1 MKIRKPIQQ
10 GTALVPCRTNG
21 QNSLKKIGSIAGKV
35 LLALLLI
42 LLLQAVFGTAAHAAG
57 LVDDTVDAANEYS
70 KYPLDNYQLDFYV
83 DSGWDWLP
91 WNWLDGI
98 GKQVMYG
105 LYAITN
111 FIWTISLYLSNA
123 TGYLIQEAYS
133 LDFISS
139 TADSIGKNMQTLAG
153 VTTGGLSSEGFYIGF
168 LLILI
173 LVVGIYV
180 AYTGLIKRETTKA
193 IHAVVNFVVV
203 FVLSAAFIAY
213 APDYIGKI
221 NEFSADISNASLTL
235 GTKIVL
241 PNSESQ
247 GKDSVDLIRDSLFS
261 IQVKQPWLL
270 LQYGNSDVESIGAD
284 RVESLLSTSPDEN
297 NGQDREE
304 IVVEEIEDRENT
316 NLTITKTINRLGTV
330 FFLFMFNIGISVF
343 VFLLTGIMIFSQVLF
358 IIYAMFLPVSFLLSM
373 VPSFEGMSKRAITKL
388 FNTILTRAG
397 ITLIIT
403 VAFSISTMLYNL
415 SGEYPFFLTAF
426 LQIVTFAGIYFKLG
440 DLMGMFSLQSGDSQ
454 SVGSRIMRRPRMLMH
469 AHMHRLQHKLGRSVA
484 ALGAG
489 TAAYHAGKT
498 SGTSTPESGSSKRTQ
513 ADHSRPNGQ
522 AAPEKESVWKRA
534 GSAVGTVAD
543 TKDKISDT
551 AGQLREQ
558 AKDLPVNAKYALYHG
573 KTQVSE
579 GIRDFT
585 SSVTQTRTAR
595 AEQRNAQEERRR
607 QTIAERRAELE
618 QAKQPQQRA
627 SESPK
632 GAAPVHERPVTTKQ
646 PEDFRHHVDTSH
658 TEKPAMQPASLSIRE
673 RGQVSYEGAVAERAS
688 VPVVKSAS
696 IHREQIPPVRTERQI
711 APPAPPDKPDERQ
724 KTAPTITPAAPRPSR
739 PIQNDTAPVIPER
752 KRAAPVVKESN
763 FTIRRTTARKE
774 WTKTV
779 KAAAKQKKGE
789 KP

>member
-42 LLLQAVFGTAAHAAG
+42 LLLLAVFGTAAHAAG

-454 SVGSRIMRRPRMLMH
+454 SMGSRIMRRPRMLMH

-489 TAAYHAGKT
+489 TAAYHAGKQT
-498 SGTSTPESGSSKRTQ
+498 GSDQRTASTSGSSKRTQ
-513 ADHSRPNGQ
+513 A
-522 AAPEKESVWKRA
+522 
-534 GSAVGTVAD
+534 
-543 TKDKISDT
+543 
-551 AGQLREQ
+551 
-558 AKDLPVNAKYALYHG
+558 
-573 KTQVSE
+573 
-579 GIRDFT
+579 
-585 SSVTQTRTAR
+585 
-595 AEQRNAQEERRR
+595 ERRR

-618 QAKQPQQRA
+618 QAKQPQKTA
-627 SESPK
+627 SEAPK
-632 GAAPVHERPVTTKQ
+632 GAAPVHERPVTAKQ
-646 PEDFRHHVDTSH
+646 PEDFRHHADTTH
-658 TEKPAMQPASLSIRE
+658 AGKPAMQPASPSIRE
-673 RGQVSYEGAVAERAS
+673 RGQVSYGGTVAERAS
-688 VPVVKSAS
+688 VPVVKAAS
-696 IHREQIPPVRTERQI
+696 IHHEQTPPVRTERQVV
-711 APPAPPDKPDERQ
+711 PPASPDKPDERQ
-724 KTAPTITPAAPRPSR
+724 KTAPTTTPAAPRPAR
-739 PIQNDTAPVIPER
+739 PVQNDTAPVIPER

>member
-1 MKIRKPIQQ
+1 
-10 GTALVPCRTNG
+10 
-21 QNSLKKIGSIAGKV
+21 
-35 LLALLLI
+35 
-42 LLLQAVFGTAAHAAG
+42 
-57 LVDDTVDAANEYS
+57 
-70 KYPLDNYQLDFYV
+70 
-83 DSGWDWLP
+83 
-91 WNWLDGI
+91 
-98 GKQVMYG
+98 
-105 LYAITN
+105 
-111 FIWTISLYLSNA
+111 
-123 TGYLIQEAYS
+123 
-133 LDFISS
+133 
-139 TADSIGKNMQTLAG
+139 
-153 VTTGGLSSEGFYIGF
+153 
-168 LLILI
+168 
-173 LVVGIYV
+173 
-180 AYTGLIKRETTKA
+180 
-193 IHAVVNFVVV
+193 
-203 FVLSAAFIAY
+203 
-213 APDYIGKI
+213 
-221 NEFSADISNASLTL
+221 
-235 GTKIVL
+235 
-241 PNSESQ
+241 
-247 GKDSVDLIRDSLFS
+247 
-261 IQVKQPWLL
+261 
-270 LQYGNSDVESIGAD
+270 
-284 RVESLLSTSPDEN
+284 
-297 NGQDREE
+297 
-304 IVVEEIEDRENT
+304 
-316 NLTITKTINRLGTV
+316 
-330 FFLFMFNIGISVF
+330 
-343 VFLLTGIMIFSQVLF
+343 
-358 IIYAMFLPVSFLLSM
+358 
-373 VPSFEGMSKRAITKL
+373 
-388 FNTILTRAG
+388 
-397 ITLIIT
+397 
-403 VAFSISTMLYNL
+403 MLYNL

-454 SVGSRIMRRPRMLMH
+454 SMGSRIMRRPRMLMH

-673 RGQVSYEGAVAERAS
+673 LGQVSYEGAVAERAS

-774 WTKTV
+774 WTKTE

>member
-579 GIRDFT
+579 GVRDFT
-585 SSVTQTRTAR
+585 SNVTQTRTAR

-774 WTKTV
+774 WTKTE

>member
-1 MKIRKPIQQ
+1 MVIHRTSNQQ
-10 GTALVPCRTNG
+10 QLPVPY
-21 QNSLKKIGSIAGKV
+21 SAKKGLSWKMAGKVIGRV

-42 LLLQAVFGTAAHAAG
+42 LLLLAVFGTAAHAAG

-270 LQYGNSDVESIGAD
+270 LQYGNSDVESLGAD
-284 RVESLLSTSPDEN
+284 RVERLLSTSPDEN

-304 IVVEEIEDRENT
+304 IVAEEIEDRENT

-330 FFLFMFNIGISVF
+330 FFLFMFNIGISIF

-358 IIYAMFLPVSFLLSM
+358 IIYAMFLPHGLGHMMGMDVHDMENLDQINVGFDEEVRPNLEQFGTNCLRMGRRLQEGFVVTDEPGVYFIPALIDDWKASGHCAEFLNFDKIETYKDFGGIRIEDDVL
-373 VPSFEGMSKRAITKL
+373 ITKDGC
-388 FNTILTRAG
+388 R
-397 ITLIIT
+397 
-403 VAFSISTMLYNL
+403 
-415 SGEYPFFLTAF
+415 FL
-426 LQIVTFAGIYFKLG
+426 GK
-440 DLMGMFSLQSGDSQ
+440 D
-454 SVGSRIMRRPRMLMH
+454 RIPYHPKDVEEFM
-469 AHMHRLQHKLGRSVA
+469 A
-484 ALGAG
+484 A
-489 TAAYHAGKT
+489 
-498 SGTSTPESGSSKRTQ
+498 
-513 ADHSRPNGQ
+513 N
-522 AAPEKESVWKRA
+522 KE
-534 GSAVGTVAD
+534 
-543 TKDKISDT
+543 
-551 AGQLREQ
+551 
-558 AKDLPVNAKYALYHG
+558 
-573 KTQVSE
+573 
-579 GIRDFT
+579 
-585 SSVTQTRTAR
+585 
-595 AEQRNAQEERRR
+595 
-607 QTIAERRAELE
+607 
-618 QAKQPQQRA
+618 
-627 SESPK
+627 
-632 GAAPVHERPVTTKQ
+632 
-646 PEDFRHHVDTSH
+646 
-658 TEKPAMQPASLSIRE
+658 
-673 RGQVSYEGAVAERAS
+673 
-688 VPVVKSAS
+688 
-696 IHREQIPPVRTERQI
+696 
-711 APPAPPDKPDERQ
+711 
-724 KTAPTITPAAPRPSR
+724 
-739 PIQNDTAPVIPER
+739 
-752 KRAAPVVKESN
+752 
-763 FTIRRTTARKE
+763 
-774 WTKTV
+774 
-779 KAAAKQKKGE
+779 
-789 KP
+789 

>member
-1 MKIRKPIQQ
+1 M
-10 GTALVPCRTNG
+10 
-21 QNSLKKIGSIAGKV
+21 

-498 SGTSTPESGSSKRTQ
+498 SGTSTPESGSSKQTQ

-774 WTKTV
+774 WTKTE

>member
-1 MKIRKPIQQ
+1 MVIHRTSNRQQ
-10 GTALVPCRTNG
+10 FPVPYHT
-21 QNSLKKIGSIAGKV
+21 KKGLSWKMAGKVIGRV

-42 LLLQAVFGTAAHAAG
+42 LLLLAVFGTAAHAAG

-203 FVLSAAFIAY
+203 FVLSATFIAY

-247 GKDSVDLIRDSLFS
+247 GKDSVDLIRDCLFS

-270 LQYGNSDVESIGAD
+270 LQYGNSDMESIGAD

-454 SVGSRIMRRPRMLMH
+454 SMGSRIMRRPRMLMH

-489 TAAYHAGKT
+489 TAAYHAGKQT
-498 SGTSTPESGSSKRTQ
+498 GSDQRTASTSGSSKRTQ
-513 ADHSRPNGQ
+513 A
-522 AAPEKESVWKRA
+522 
-534 GSAVGTVAD
+534 
-543 TKDKISDT
+543 
-551 AGQLREQ
+551 
-558 AKDLPVNAKYALYHG
+558 
-573 KTQVSE
+573 
-579 GIRDFT
+579 
-585 SSVTQTRTAR
+585 
-595 AEQRNAQEERRR
+595 ERRR

-618 QAKQPQQRA
+618 QAKQPQKTA
-627 SESPK
+627 SEAPK
-632 GAAPVHERPVTTKQ
+632 GAAPVHERPVTAKQ
-646 PEDFRHHVDTSH
+646 PEDFRNYANTTH
-658 TEKPAMQPASLSIRE
+658 TGKPAIQPASPSIRE
-673 RGQVSYEGAVAERAS
+673 RGQISCGGTVAERAS
-688 VPVVKSAS
+688 VPVVKAAS
-696 IHREQIPPVRTERQI
+696 IHHEQTPPVRTERQVV
-711 APPAPPDKPDERQ
+711 PPASPDKPDERQ
-724 KTAPTITPAAPRPSR
+724 KTTTTPAAPHPTRPV
-739 PIQNDTAPVIPER
+739 QNDTALVIPER

-779 KAAAKQKKGE
+779 QAAAKQKKGE

>member
-1 MKIRKPIQQ
+1 
-10 GTALVPCRTNG
+10 
-21 QNSLKKIGSIAGKV
+21 
-35 LLALLLI
+35 
-42 LLLQAVFGTAAHAAG
+42 
-57 LVDDTVDAANEYS
+57 
-70 KYPLDNYQLDFYV
+70 
-83 DSGWDWLP
+83 
-91 WNWLDGI
+91 
-98 GKQVMYG
+98 
-105 LYAITN
+105 YAITN

-270 LQYGNSDVESIGAD
+270 LQYGNSDMESIGAD
-284 RVESLLSTSPDEN
+284 RVESLLSTSPNEN

-330 FFLFMFNIGISVF
+330 FFLFMFNIGISIF

-373 VPSFEGMSKRAITKL
+373 IPSFEGMSKRAITKL

-454 SVGSRIMRRPRMLMH
+454 SMGSRIMRRPRMLMH
-469 AHMHRLQHKLGRSVA
+469 AHMHRLQHKLGRSMA

-498 SGTSTPESGSSKRTQ
+498 SGTSAPESGSSKRTQ

-522 AAPEKESVWKRA
+522 AATEKESAWKRA
-534 GSAVGTVAD
+534 GSAVGAVTD
-543 TKDKISDT
+543 TKDKIVDT
-551 AGQLREQ
+551 AGQ
-558 AKDLPVNAKYALYHG
+558 
-573 KTQVSE
+573 
-579 GIRDFT
+579 
-585 SSVTQTRTAR
+585 
-595 AEQRNAQEERRR
+595 RNAQAESRR

-618 QAKQPQQRA
+618 QAKQPQKTA
-627 SESPK
+627 SEAPK
-632 GAAPVHERPVTTKQ
+632 GAAPVHERPVTAKQ
-646 PEDFRHHVDTSH
+646 PEDFRNHADTIH
-658 TEKPAMQPASLSIRE
+658 AGKPAMQSASPSNRE
-673 RGQVSYEGAVAERAS
+673 RGQGPYGGTVAERAS
-688 VPVVKSAS
+688 VPVVKAAS

-711 APPAPPDKPDERQ
+711 VPTASPDKPDERQ
-724 KTAPTITPAAPRPSR
+724 KTAPTITPAALRPAR
-739 PIQNDTAPVIPER
+739 PFQNDTAPVIPER
-752 KRAAPVVKESN
+752 KRSAPAVKESN

-779 KAAAKQKKGE
+779 TAAARQKKGE

>member
-10 GTALVPCRTNG
+10 GTALVPCRTKG
-21 QNSLKKIGSIAGKV
+21 ENSFKKIGSIAGKV

-42 LLLQAVFGTAAHAAG
+42 LLLLAVFGTAAHAAG

-173 LVVGIYV
+173 LVVGLYV

-270 LQYGNSDVESIGAD
+270 LQYGNSDVESLGAD
-284 RVESLLSTSPDEN
+284 RVERLLSTSPDEN

-304 IVVEEIEDRENT
+304 IVVEEIEDRENI

-454 SVGSRIMRRPRMLMH
+454 SMGNHIMRRPRMLMH

-489 TAAYHAGKT
+489 TAAYHAGKQAGSDQRT
-498 SGTSTPESGSSKRTQ
+498 APSSGSSKRTQ
-513 ADHSRPNGQ
+513 ADHSRPDGQ
-522 AAPEKESVWKRA
+522 AAPEKESAWKRA
-534 GSAVGTVAD
+534 GSAVGAVAD
-543 TKDKISDT
+543 TKDKIADT

-558 AKDLPVNAKYALYHG
+558 AKYALYHG

-579 GIRDFT
+579 GVRDFT

-618 QAKQPQQRA
+618 QAKQPQKTA
-627 SESPK
+627 SEAPK
-632 GAAPVHERPVTTKQ
+632 GAAPVHERPVTAKQ
-646 PEDFRHHVDTSH
+646 PEDFRHYTDTTH
-658 TEKPAMQPASLSIRE
+658 TGKAAMQPASPSIRE
-673 RGQVSYEGAVAERAS
+673 RGQVPYGGTVAERAS
-688 VPVVKSAS
+688 VPVVKAAS
-696 IHREQIPPVRTERQI
+696 IHHEQIPPVRAERQI
-711 APPAPPDKPDERQ
+711 VPPASPDKPEERQ
-724 KTAPTITPAAPRPSR
+724 KAAPTVTPIAPRPAR
-739 PIQNDTAPVIPER
+739 PVQNDTAPVIPER

-763 FTIRRTTARKE
+763 FIIRCTTARKE
-774 WTKTV
+774 WTKTE
-779 KAAAKQKKGE
+779 KTASKQKKGE

>member
-1 MKIRKPIQQ
+1 M
-10 GTALVPCRTNG
+10 
-21 QNSLKKIGSIAGKV
+21 AGKVIGRV

-42 LLLQAVFGTAAHAAG
+42 LLLLAVFGTAAHAAG

-83 DSGWDWLP
+83 NNGWDWLP

-153 VTTGGLSSEGFYIGF
+153 VTTSGLSSEGFYIGF

-270 LQYGNSDVESIGAD
+270 LQYGNSDVENLGAD
-284 RVESLLSTSPDEN
+284 RVENLLSTSPDEN

-343 VFLLTGIMIFSQVLF
+343 VFLLTGIMIFSQMLF

-774 WTKTV
+774 WTKTE

>member
-10 GTALVPCRTNG
+10 GTALVPCRTKG
-21 QNSLKKIGSIAGKV
+21 ENSLKKIGSIAGKV

-42 LLLQAVFGTAAHAAG
+42 LLLLAVFGTAAHAAG

-284 RVESLLSTSPDEN
+284 RVESLLLTSPDEN

-330 FFLFMFNIGISVF
+330 FFLFLFNIGISIF

-454 SVGSRIMRRPRMLMH
+454 SMSYW
-469 AHMHRLQHKLGRSVA
+469 
-484 ALGAG
+484 
-489 TAAYHAGKT
+489 YHNT
-498 SGTSTPESGSSKRTQ
+498 
-513 ADHSRPNGQ
+513 
-522 AAPEKESVWKRA
+522 
-534 GSAVGTVAD
+534 
-543 TKDKISDT
+543 
-551 AGQLREQ
+551 
-558 AKDLPVNAKYALYHG
+558 
-573 KTQVSE
+573 
-579 GIRDFT
+579 
-585 SSVTQTRTAR
+585 
-595 AEQRNAQEERRR
+595 
-607 QTIAERRAELE
+607 
-618 QAKQPQQRA
+618 
-627 SESPK
+627 
-632 GAAPVHERPVTTKQ
+632 
-646 PEDFRHHVDTSH
+646 
-658 TEKPAMQPASLSIRE
+658 
-673 RGQVSYEGAVAERAS
+673 
-688 VPVVKSAS
+688 
-696 IHREQIPPVRTERQI
+696 
-711 APPAPPDKPDERQ
+711 
-724 KTAPTITPAAPRPSR
+724 
-739 PIQNDTAPVIPER
+739 
-752 KRAAPVVKESN
+752 
-763 FTIRRTTARKE
+763 
-774 WTKTV
+774 
-779 KAAAKQKKGE
+779 
-789 KP
+789 

>member
-1 MKIRKPIQQ
+1 M
-10 GTALVPCRTNG
+10 
-21 QNSLKKIGSIAGKV
+21 

-270 LQYGNSDVESIGAD
+270 LQYGNSDVESIGTD

-774 WTKTV
+774 WTKTE

>member
-10 GTALVPCRTNG
+10 GTALVPCRTKG
-21 QNSLKKIGSIAGKV
+21 ENSFKKIGSIAGKV

-42 LLLQAVFGTAAHAAG
+42 LLLLAVFGTAAHAAG

-247 GKDSVDLIRDSLFS
+247 GKDSVDLIRDCLFS

-270 LQYGNSDVESIGAD
+270 LQYGNSDMESIGAD

-454 SVGSRIMRRPRMLMH
+454 SMGSRIMRRPRMLMH

-489 TAAYHAGKT
+489 TAAYHAGKQT
-498 SGTSTPESGSSKRTQ
+498 GSDQRTASTSGSSKRTQ
-513 ADHSRPNGQ
+513 A
-522 AAPEKESVWKRA
+522 
-534 GSAVGTVAD
+534 
-543 TKDKISDT
+543 
-551 AGQLREQ
+551 
-558 AKDLPVNAKYALYHG
+558 
-573 KTQVSE
+573 
-579 GIRDFT
+579 
-585 SSVTQTRTAR
+585 
-595 AEQRNAQEERRR
+595 ERRR

-618 QAKQPQQRA
+618 QAKQPQQTA
-627 SESPK
+627 SEAPK
-632 GAAPVHERPVTTKQ
+632 GAAPVHERPVTAKQ
-646 PEDFRHHVDTSH
+646 PEDFRNYANTTH
-658 TEKPAMQPASLSIRE
+658 TGKPAIQPASPSIRE
-673 RGQVSYEGAVAERAS
+673 RGQISCGGTVAERSS
-688 VPVVKSAS
+688 VPVVKAAS
-696 IHREQIPPVRTERQI
+696 IHHEQTPPVRTERQVV
-711 APPAPPDKPDERQ
+711 PPASPDKPDERQ
-724 KTAPTITPAAPRPSR
+724 KTTTTPAAPHPTRPV
-739 PIQNDTAPVIPER
+739 QNDTALVIPER

-779 KAAAKQKKGE
+779 QAAAKQKKGE

>member
-1 MKIRKPIQQ
+1 MVIHRTSNRQQ
-10 GTALVPCRTNG
+10 FPVPYHA
-21 QNSLKKIGSIAGKV
+21 KKGLSCKMAGKVIGRV

-42 LLLQAVFGTAAHAAG
+42 LLLLTVFGTAAHAAG

-153 VTTGGLSSEGFYIGF
+153 VTTGGLSSEGFYVGF

-173 LVVGIYV
+173 LVVGIHV

-330 FFLFMFNIGISVF
+330 FFLFMFNIGISIF

-454 SVGSRIMRRPRMLMH
+454 SMGSRIMRRPRMLMH

-489 TAAYHAGKT
+489 TAAYHAGKQAGSDQRT
-498 SGTSTPESGSSKRTQ
+498 ASNSGSSKRTQ
-513 ADHSRPNGQ
+513 TDHSRPDGQ
-522 AAPEKESVWKRA
+522 AAP
-534 GSAVGTVAD
+534 
-543 TKDKISDT
+543 
-551 AGQLREQ
+551 EQ

-573 KTQVSE
+573 KAQVSE
-579 GIRDFT
+579 GVRDFT

-595 AEQRNAQEERRR
+595 AEQRNAQAESRR

-618 QAKQPQQRA
+618 QAKQPQKTA
-627 SESPK
+627 SEAPK
-632 GAAPVHERPVTTKQ
+632 GAAPVHERPVTAKQ
-646 PEDFRHHVDTSH
+646 PEDFRHHADTAH
-658 TEKPAMQPASLSIRE
+658 AGKPAMQPASPSIRE
-673 RGQVSYEGAVAERAS
+673 RGQVPYGGTVAERAS

-696 IHREQIPPVRTERQI
+696 IHSEQTPPVRTERQI
-711 APPAPPDKPDERQ
+711 VPPASPDKPEERQ
-724 KTAPTITPAAPRPSR
+724 KTSPTITPTAPRPAR
-739 PIQNDTAPVIPER
+739 PVQNDTAPVIPER
-752 KRAAPVVKESN
+752 KRATPVVKESN

-779 KAAAKQKKGE
+779 TAAAKQKKGE

>member
-10 GTALVPCRTNG
+10 GTALVPCWTKG
-21 QNSLKKIGSIAGKV
+21 QNSFKKIGSIAGKV

-42 LLLQAVFGTAAHAAG
+42 LLLLTVFGTAAHAAG

-153 VTTGGLSSEGFYIGF
+153 VTTDGLSSEGFYIGF

-330 FFLFMFNIGISVF
+330 FFLFIFNIGISIF

-415 SGEYPFFLTAF
+415 SGEYPFFLTVF

-579 GIRDFT
+579 GVRDFT

-595 AEQRNAQEERRR
+595 AEQRNAQAERRR

-618 QAKQPQQRA
+618 QAKQPQKTA
-627 SESPK
+627 SEAPK

-646 PEDFRHHVDTSH
+646 PEDFRNHANTTH
-658 TEKPAMQPASLSIRE
+658 TGKPAIQPASPSIRE
-673 RGQVSYEGAVAERAS
+673 RGQVSYEGAVVKRSS
-688 VPVVKSAS
+688 VPVVKAAS
-696 IHREQIPPVRTERQI
+696 IHHEQTLPVRTERQI
-711 APPAPPDKPDERQ
+711 VPSASLSQSDERQ
-724 KTAPTITPAAPRPSR
+724 KEAPTITPAAPRPAR
-739 PIQNDTAPVIPER
+739 PVQNDTAPVIPER
-752 KRAAPVVKESN
+752 KRAAPVLKESN

-779 KAAAKQKKGE
+779 TAASKQKKGE